1 MGGGWKDEQ
10 MVIRKDRVIVDIRR
24 GTVLERDGQMD
35 KQRDRQLDKWRYRQ
49 SDISMDIWRD
59 GKIDK
64 FDQVKRQKVVEK
76 AQGRDVKKRWKE
88 GEIGC

>member
-1 MGGGWKDEQ
+1 
-10 MVIRKDRVIVDIRR
+10 
-24 GTVLERDGQMD
+24 
-35 KQRDRQLDKWRYRQ
+35 
-49 SDISMDIWRD
+49 MDIWRD